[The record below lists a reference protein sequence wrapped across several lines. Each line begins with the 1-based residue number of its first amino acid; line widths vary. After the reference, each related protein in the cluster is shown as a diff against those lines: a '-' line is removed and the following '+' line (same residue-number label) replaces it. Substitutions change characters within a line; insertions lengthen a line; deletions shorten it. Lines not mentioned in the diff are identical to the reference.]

1 MKIFTAC
8 VSPSCQIGIEIK
20 NVISMVNSEG
30 YTLKRY
36 YRVGEVAE
44 YFAVS
49 ERTVYRMINAGE
61 IRIIRFRERI
71 RIPAE
76 EVRALEERLFV
87 DEI

>member
-1 MKIFTAC
+1 M
-8 VSPSCQIGIEIK
+8 
-20 NVISMVNSEG
+20 
-30 YTLKRY
+30 
-36 YRVGEVAE
+36 AE

-49 ERTVYRMINAGE
+49 ERTVYRMIYAGE

-76 EVRALEERLFV
+76 EVRALEERGFV